1 VVLLQLGGPD
11 SPEAIE
17 PFLYNLFSDPDII
30 DFPLSR
36 VARPTLA
43 RLISSRRA
51 RHVRQHYA
59 RIGGRSPIRELT
71 ERQAASLERE
81 LRKTMDARCFVAMR
95 YWNPSTADAI
105 RQVQAHRFDQLVLL
119 PLYPQYSKTT
129 TGSSLNEWGR
139 QYGTVTNRS
148 QVRMISEFHTH
159 PLYIEAVV
167 EKINL
172 GLERFLDQTPL
183 EGLPSHVLPLEREGL
198 RPEPTGD
205 VDFPNVTEPKRFLA
219 PGGHPSAGDVR
230 LIFSAHGVPLKEIE
244 RGDPY
249 QAQIESTTRSVMNRG
264 QWPNPYRLC
273 YQSRVGPGKWLAP
286 SLEATLRRLAAEG
299 AQRALVIPISF
310 VTDHVETL
318 HEIGI
323 EARQLAQ
330 NLGFCQFEVMP
341 ALNDSPT
348 FLRALVD
355 LVSKAAGVARQVELA
370 SS

>member
-1 VVLLQLGGPD
+1 
-11 SPEAIE
+11 
-17 PFLYNLFSDPDII
+17 
-30 DFPLSR
+30 
-36 VARPTLA
+36 
-43 RLISSRRA
+43 
-51 RHVRQHYA
+51 
-59 RIGGRSPIRELT
+59 
-71 ERQAASLERE
+71 
-81 LRKTMDARCFVAMR
+81 MDARCFVAMR

-129 TGSSLNEWGR
+129 TGSSLNEWR
-139 QYGTVTNRS
+139 RRYGTVTNRS
-148 QVRMISEFHTH
+148 QVRMISAFHMH
-159 PLYIEAVV
+159 PLYIDAVV

-172 GLERFLDQTPL
+172 GLERFLEQTPL
-183 EGLPSHVLPLEREGL
+183 EGLPARPVPLGGEGL
-198 RPEPTGD
+198 CRERTGD
-205 VDFPNVTEPKRFLA
+205 VDFPNVTGPKPFRLA
-219 PGGHPSAGDVR
+219 PGQPSAGDVR

-249 QAQIESTTRSVMNRG
+249 QAQIESTTRSVMERG
-264 QWPNPYRLC
+264 QWPNPHCLC

-299 AQRALVIPISF
+299 AQQALVIPISF

-330 NLGFCQFEVMP
+330 NLGFRQFEVMP

-348 FLRALVD
+348 FLRALAD